1 MSFYFD
7 YSTMVGWQ
15 GTPTGIPR
23 TVYYLAQELSSQIS
37 DFKLVA
43 IDDDLKSFHTVDV
56 NGQVATVSKKVD
68 FCEGDIFFS
77 AGANWAFACY
87 NEEIRRMKELGV
99 KYIQLFY
106 DIIPDLFPY
115 FYKDGIGF
123 GDYIGRWVDE
133 TVALCDQS
141 FSISECTKK
150 DIVLRSNKLGI
161 DMSDMKVIRL
171 GDDFVASPSDDT
183 QYSSRYTDGEKFILC
198 VGTLE
203 IRKNQVALLHAY
215 RILDKRYPGLLPK
228 LVLVGRKG
236 WIDSEIDFQVE
247 NDRALN
253 GLVDVIT
260 DASDNELSW
269 LYSNC
274 LFTLFPALYE
284 GWGLPVS
291 ESLWHGKPCISSN
304 TSSMVEI
311 APELTIFASP
321 YSVESWVDQIECL
334 LFKPGMLDKQ
344 TEKVLREYV
353 PTEWCNTAATIKDVI
368 FEEYTK

>member
-1 MSFYFD
+1 
-7 YSTMVGWQ
+7 
-15 GTPTGIPR
+15 
-23 TVYYLAQELSSQIS
+23 
-37 DFKLVA
+37 
-43 IDDDLKSFHTVDV
+43 
-56 NGQVATVSKKVD
+56 
-68 FCEGDIFFS
+68 
-77 AGANWAFACY
+77 
-87 NEEIRRMKELGV
+87 
-99 KYIQLFY
+99 
-106 DIIPDLFPY
+106 
-115 FYKDGIGF
+115 
-123 GDYIGRWVDE
+123 
-133 TVALCDQS
+133 
-141 FSISECTKK
+141 
-150 DIVLRSNKLGI
+150 
-161 DMSDMKVIRL
+161 MSDMKVIRL
-171 GDDFVASPSDDT
+171 GDDFVARPSDDT

>member
-7 YSTMVGWQ
+7 YSTMVGWE

-23 TVYYLAQELSSQIS
+23 TVYYLAQELSGLVD

-43 IDDDLKSFHTVDV
+43 INDNLGSFHLVELSGEKT
-56 NGQVATVSKKVD
+56 TLKEKVD
-68 FCEGDIFFS
+68 FQAGDIFFS

-87 NEEIRRMKELGV
+87 NTEIRRLKEIGV
-99 KYIQLFY
+99 KYAQLFY
-106 DIIPDLFPY
+106 DIIPELFPY

-123 GDYIGRWVDE
+123 GDYIGNWVDQ
-133 TVALCDQS
+133 TVTLCDQS

-161 DMSDMKVIRL
+161 DMSGMQVIRL
-171 GDDFVASPSDDT
+171 GDDFVASPSDNAEYCKR
-183 QYSSRYTDGEKFILC
+183 YSKGERFILC

-215 RILDKRYPGLLPK
+215 RILSQRHPGLLPK

-236 WIDSEIDFQVE
+236 WIDSEVAFQVA
-247 NDRALN
+247 NDRDLN

-260 DASDNELSW
+260 DASDIELSW

-284 GWGLPVS
+284 GWGLPVA

-304 TSSMVEI
+304 SSSMVEI

-321 YSVESWVDQIECL
+321 YSVENWADQIEAL
-334 LFKPGMLDKQ
+334 LFEPGKLAEQ
-344 TEKVLREYV
+344 TEKVIREYV
-353 PTEWCNTAATIKDVI
+353 PTEWRDTAATIKDMI
-368 FEEYTK
+368 FEECTK